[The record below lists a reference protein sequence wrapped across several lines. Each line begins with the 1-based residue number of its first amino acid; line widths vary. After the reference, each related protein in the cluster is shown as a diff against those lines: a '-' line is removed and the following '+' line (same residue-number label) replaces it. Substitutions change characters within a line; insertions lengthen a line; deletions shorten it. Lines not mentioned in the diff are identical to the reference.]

1 MCADHDLILL
11 QEHWLLPDELQIL
24 SDVHIDFLACGS
36 SAVDIGSNILVGR
49 PYGGTAILYRR
60 RLAECIT
67 VEQTDDSRYTAYTR
81 YGPVLILSVYMW
93 KGDWGRGFGTVLPL
107 KLEWFRLLP
116 Y

>member
-1 MCADHDLILL
+1 MNQLSPAMTSDIKMCTYNCHSIKNSWAEVQQLCADHDLILL

-60 RLAECIT
+60 TLAIT
-67 VEQTDDSRYTAYTR
+67 VEQKKQYYC
-81 YGPVLILSVYMW
+81 
-93 KGDWGRGFGTVLPL
+93 
-107 KLEWFRLLP
+107 
-116 Y
+116 